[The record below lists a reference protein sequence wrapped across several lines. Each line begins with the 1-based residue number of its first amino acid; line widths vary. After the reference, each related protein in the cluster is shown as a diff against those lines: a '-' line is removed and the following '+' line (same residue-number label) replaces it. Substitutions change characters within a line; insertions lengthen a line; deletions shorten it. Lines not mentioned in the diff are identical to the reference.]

1 MAGPVGAF
9 AIFVERLRGG
19 KGRFSFFLERSCEV
33 RKLANLWRRRAKR
46 FIERDTR
53 GVRGV

>member
-9 AIFVERLRGG
+9 AIFVERLGGG

-53 GVRGV
+53 GV